1 MPRAKA
7 YWRVYVSSMKE
18 DGANPQRLISGLV
31 QNFIRIWLVIIIY
44 GIAYKF
50 NPHPGLNFA
59 NTIWTFGLFFAF
71 VLNLGIRNVARLID
85 LEVKLGT
92 IETGLIKPLDWRIVK
107 LCQLLGK
114 SSLEFLLQLIILP
127 ITMLIFV
134 GPPDVSFITP
144 AIFAGLALLLVF
156 SMIIPACLFTI
167 IGLTAVWT
175 NDAMPIFRIV
185 DKMAVVF
192 TGSFVPQALLPGLM
206 QEILRWSP
214 FGIYAAPQMFFN
226 PHTPT
231 ILIPTIIS
239 GLLWVGIMLMATRIT
254 WQRVQ
259 RKVEVNGG

>member
-1 MPRAKA
+1 MKRHKA
-7 YWRVYVSSMKE
+7 YWRVFVSSMKE
-18 DGANPQRLISGLV
+18 DGANPQRLISGLA
-31 QNFIRIWLVIIIY
+31 QNFIRIWLVIMIY
-44 GIAYKF
+44 GVAYKF
-50 NPHPGLNFA
+50 NAHPGLSFA

-85 LEVKLGT
+85 LEIKLGT
-92 IETGLIKPLDWRIVK
+92 IEAGLIKPLDWRIVK

-114 SSLEFLLQLIILP
+114 STLEFLLQLIILP

-134 GPPDVSFITP
+134 GPPDISFMTP
-144 AIFAGLALLLVF
+144 AIFAGLAVLLVF

-185 DKMAVVF
+185 DKTAAVL
-192 TGSFVPQALLPGLM
+192 TGSFVPVALLPGVM

-226 PHTPT
+226 PHTPS
-231 ILIPTIIS
+231 IIMPTLIS
-239 GLLWVGIMLMATRIT
+239 GVLWVGLMLLFVQIV
-254 WQRVQ
+254 WKRVEH
-259 RKVEVNGG
+259 KVEVNGG

>member
-1 MPRAKA
+1 
-7 YWRVYVSSMKE
+7 
-18 DGANPQRLISGLV
+18 
-31 QNFIRIWLVIIIY
+31 
-44 GIAYKF
+44 
-50 NPHPGLNFA
+50 
-59 NTIWTFGLFFAF
+59 
-71 VLNLGIRNVARLID
+71 VARLID

-114 SSLEFLLQLIILP
+114 STLEFLLQLIILP

-144 AIFAGLALLLVF
+144 AIFAGLAVLLVF

-185 DKMAVVF
+185 DKTAAVL
-192 TGSFVPQALLPGLM
+192 TGSFVPVALLPGVM

-214 FGIYAAPQMFFN
+214 FGIYSAPQLFFN
-226 PHTPT
+226 PQTPS
-231 ILIPTIIS
+231 IIVPTLIS
-239 GLLWVGIMLMATRIT
+239 GVLWVGLMLLFVQIV
-254 WQRVQ
+254 WKRVE